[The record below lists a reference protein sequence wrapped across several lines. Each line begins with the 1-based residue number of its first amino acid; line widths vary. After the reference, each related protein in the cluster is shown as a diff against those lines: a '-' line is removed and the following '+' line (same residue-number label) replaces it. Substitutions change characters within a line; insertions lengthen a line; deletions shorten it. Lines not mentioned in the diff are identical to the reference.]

1 MRAWHLAQQSQK
13 YLSYAGSLPENAQQL
28 LRDISDGRSNWLG
41 AEFTSTR
48 SLHPL
53 MHFTLIAGLR
63 ISGSINP
70 WNFYWGIAYDP
81 TRA

>member
-1 MRAWHLAQQSQK
+1 MVDQIGWVQNSH
-13 YLSYAGSLPENAQQL
+13 PP
-28 LRDISDGRSNWLG
+28 RS
-41 AEFTSTR
+41 R
-48 SLHPL
+48 HPL